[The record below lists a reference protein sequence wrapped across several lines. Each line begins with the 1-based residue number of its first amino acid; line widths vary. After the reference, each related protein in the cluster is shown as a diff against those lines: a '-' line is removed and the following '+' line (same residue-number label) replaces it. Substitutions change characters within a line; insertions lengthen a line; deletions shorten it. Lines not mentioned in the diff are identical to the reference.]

1 MASGKHAAGPVNGGK
16 PSGQTMN
23 ALLSLAERHGRLL
36 LVLGLLAGIVWP
48 DLALALKPWI
58 GEMIAAL
65 LFLAALRVGPRQ
77 ALGASRDIGLSLA
90 IVMMFQVLFPVALVL
105 IFLGLGWT
113 GTLATAL
120 VLMAAAA
127 PITGSPNLTIMAGHD
142 PAPALRLLIVG
153 TALLPLTVVPAFWLT
168 PALDNTAQVF
178 AAAGRLLIIIIM
190 SAGLAF
196 IIRARFLRDPGAN
209 AVRAI
214 DGASA
219 IAMAVV
225 VVGLMSA
232 VGPAIGSDP
241 AGLSLNLAIAFG
253 VNFVIQIGVAML
265 LRRGGKHRLA
275 VPLAIIA
282 GNRNIALFLTALPV
296 AVTDPLLLFIGCYQ
310 IPMYL
315 TPILLG
321 RFYRG
326 IIDPKAA
333 VT

>member
-1 MASGKHAAGPVNGGK
+1 M
-16 PSGQTMN
+16 
-23 ALLSLAERHGRLL
+23 L
-36 LVLGLLAGIVWP
+36 LVLGLLAGIGLP

-77 ALGASRDIGLSLA
+77 VLGASRDIGFSLVA
-90 IVMMFQVLFPVALVL
+90 VLMFQVLFPVALVL
-105 IFLGLGWT
+105 TFLGFGWT
-113 GTLATAL
+113 GTLATGL

-127 PITGSPNLTIMAGHD
+127 PITGSPNLTIMASHD

-153 TALLPLTVVPAFWLT
+153 TALLPLTVLPAFWLA
-168 PALDNTAQVF
+168 PELDSTAQVF
-178 AAAGRLLIIIIM
+178 TVAGRLIIIIIA

-196 IIRARFLRDPGAN
+196 FIRGRLLREPGADTLH
-209 AVRAI
+209 AI

-232 VGPAIGSDP
+232 VGPAIASDP
-241 AGLSLNLAIAFG
+241 AWFTLNLAIAFG
-253 VNFVIQIGVAML
+253 VNIVVQISVAML
-265 LRRGGKHRLA
+265 LRRGGMHGLA
-275 VPLAIIA
+275 VPLAIVA
-282 GNRNIALFLTALPV
+282 GNRNVALFLTALPIHL
-296 AVTDPLLLFIGCYQ
+296 TDPLLLFIGCYQ

-326 IIDPKAA
+326 IVDSGARD
-333 VT
+333 T

>member
-1 MASGKHAAGPVNGGK
+1 MNFLLALAAR
-16 PSGQTMN
+16 Q
-23 ALLSLAERHGRLL
+23 GRLL
-36 LVLGLLAGIVWP
+36 LVLGLAAGILLP

-77 ALGASRDIGLSLA
+77 ALGASRDIGFSLG
-90 IVMMFQVLFPVALVL
+90 VALLLQAVFPAAL
-105 IFLGLGWT
+105 ALAFLGIGWS

-127 PITGSPNLTIMAGHD
+127 PISGSPNLTIMTGHD

-153 TALLPLTVVPAFWLT
+153 TALLPLTVVPAFWLA
-168 PALDNTAQVF
+168 PALDDTSQVF
-178 AAAGRLLIIIIM
+178 AAAGRLLVIILA

-196 IIRARFLRDPGAN
+196 LLRGLVPRQPGPRALA
-209 AVRAI
+209 AI

-232 VGPAIGSDP
+232 VGPAIFSDP
-241 AGLSLNLAIAFG
+241 ATLALNLAIAFG
-253 VNFVIQIGVAML
+253 ANFAIQVVVATL
-265 LRRGGKHRLA
+265 IARSGRRGVA
-275 VPLAIIA
+275 VPLAIVA
-282 GNRNIALFLTALPV
+282 GNRNVALFLAALPA

-321 RFYRG
+321 RFYRSFEQALPDT
-326 IIDPKAA
+326 DPLAGGSNN
-333 VT
+333 T

>member
-1 MASGKHAAGPVNGGK
+1 
-16 PSGQTMN
+16 MN
-23 ALLSLAERHGRLL
+23 FLLSLAARHGRLL

-48 DLALALKPWI
+48 GLALALKPWI

-77 ALGASRDIGLSLA
+77 ALGASRDIGFSLA
-90 IVMMFQVLFPVALVL
+90 TVLMFQVLFPVALVL
-105 IFLGLGWT
+105 VFLGFGWT

-127 PITGSPNLTIMAGHD
+127 PISGSPNLTIMTGHD

-153 TALLPLTVVPAFWLT
+153 TALLPLTVLPAFWLM
-168 PALDNTAQVF
+168 PALDNTGEVF
-178 AAAGRLLIIIIM
+178 AAAGRLLAIIIA
-190 SAGLAF
+190 STGLAF
-196 IIRARFLRDPGAN
+196 LIRARFLRDPDAK
-209 AVRAI
+209 AVQAI

-241 AGLSLNLAIAFG
+241 TGLALNLAIAFG
-253 VNFVIQIGVAML
+253 INFAIQVSVAML
-265 LRRGGKHRLA
+265 LRAGGKQRLA
-275 VPLAIIA
+275 VPLAIVA

-296 AVTDPLLLFIGCYQ
+296 GVTDPLLLFIGCYQ

-326 IIDPKAA
+326 IVDTNPRDSVAP
-333 VT
+333 